1 MVMALLRRITE
12 RFLVVCNVIAGI
24 SFLAGAFGGSF
35 DPETYWF
42 LSLFTLVL
50 PYLIFV
56 LLMFFLFWIFV
67 RPGWCL
73 ISVLFIAAGWDAVK
87 NILPLRLHS
96 EFVMDKNSHSIRV
109 MSWNVE
115 QFNIQNYRNN
125 PEGKRKMLELINEYD
140 PDIAC
145 LQEAVAGE
153 SKDAINYFPDI
164 VKALNFKDNFFA
176 YRLADNF
183 DRYHHFGT
191 IIFSKYPIIRKQ
203 FMVNNPDDYNSTFQ
217 YVDVLVGNDTVRVF
231 NMHLQSL
238 KFSKENRDYLDS
250 LNLNRASAS
259 ESMSVVEKIK
269 SGVMKRAIQ
278 ARFARDE
285 IDHTPYPKIICG
297 DFNDVPVSYAYH
309 IIGRGL
315 QNAFV
320 KKGAGLSATFIGIS
334 PTLRIDNIFVDS
346 NFVVTQFKRIKKTL
360 SDHYPI
366 ITDVKLKLPQ

>member
-1 MVMALLRRITE
+1 MVMALLRKITE
-12 RFLVVCNVIAGI
+12 RLLIVCNIIMGVL
-24 SFLAGAFGGSF
+24 FLAGAFGGSF

-42 LSLFTLVL
+42 LSLFTLAL
-50 PYLIFV
+50 PYFIFI
-56 LLMFFLFWIFV
+56 LLVFFVFWIFIKPV
-67 RPGWCL
+67 WCL
-73 ISVLFIAAGWDAVK
+73 ISVLFLAIGWSAVN
-87 NILPLRLHS
+87 NIIPPRLHS
-96 EFVMDKNSHSIRV
+96 AFTMNKNPRSIRV

-115 QFNIQNYRNN
+115 QFNIQNYKNN
-125 PEGKRKMLELINEYD
+125 PSGKSHMLNLINEYS

-153 SKDAINYFPDI
+153 SKEAINYFPDI

-191 IIFSKYPIIRKQ
+191 IIFSRYPIIRKQ

-217 YVDVLVGNDTVRVF
+217 YVDVLIGQDTVRVF

-238 KFSKENRDYLDS
+238 KFSKENRNYLDS
-250 LNLNRASAS
+250 LNLNSASAS
-259 ESMSVVEKIK
+259 ESMNVVEKIK

-285 IDHTPYPKIICG
+285 INHTPYPKIICG
-297 DFNDVPVSYAYH
+297 DFNDVPVSYAYN
-309 IIGRGL
+309 IVGKGL

-320 KKGAGLSATFIGIS
+320 EKGAGLSPTFIGIS

-346 NFVVTQFKRIKKTL
+346 NFVVTQFKRIKKVL

-366 ITDVKLKLPQ
+366 ITDVELKPRH